1 MSHRATRILG
11 WVTVAISLLVGLLGA
26 APFTPAIFLV
36 TLLLP
41 VAALVAWGGAVVAG
55 LLSFL
60 LCMLAFAISPLP
72 MTQLIQWP
80 FAMAWLV
87 LCSFAVVLGAVH
99 GVRISSRRY
108 ADESLSG

>member
-1 MSHRATRILG
+1 MSTRAAQILG
-11 WVTVAISLLVGLLGA
+11 WVTVAISLVVGFLGA

-36 TLLLP
+36 ALLLP
-41 VAALVAWGGAVVAG
+41 VAALVAWRGAVVTG

-60 LCMLAFAISPLP
+60 LCMFAVAISPLP

-87 LCSFAVVLGAVH
+87 LCSFAVVLAAVH
-99 GVRISSRRY
+99 GVGIRSRRD
-108 ADESLSG
+108 ADESPSG